1 MNFIPRFLPCNTECK
16 QGTSALR
23 SFVRSAPL
31 RYLIFQNSELVEL
44 PARGTRR
51 SFALALVGLTRLF
64 GVEPALFAPAD
75 AAMGPQS
82 LENHF
87 GCGCGGDRKSQRLN
101 SSHGYISYAGFCLKQ
116 KII

>member
-75 AAMGPQS
+75 AAMAHNPSRIISAAAAAAPAS
-82 LENHF
+82 LRSE
-87 GCGCGGDRKSQRLN
+87 
-101 SSHGYISYAGFCLKQ
+101 
-116 KII
+116 

>member
-82 LENHF
+82 FENHF
-87 GCGCGGDRKSQRLN
+87 GCGCGGTRVLAIRSEERRVGKECRSGWVR
-101 SSHGYISYAGFCLKQ
+101 A
-116 KII
+116 

>member
-51 SFALALVGLTRLF
+51 SSALALVGLTRLF
-64 GVEPALFAPAD
+64 GVEPPLCAPAE
-75 AAMGPQS
+75 AAMGPQPFAK
-82 LENHF
+82 HF
-87 GCGCGGDRKSQRLN
+87 GDGFGGTRVLVIGDAQLVTALHPAPN
-101 SSHGYISYAGFCLKQ
+101 V
-116 KII
+116 